1 MHQTFNMLHYDFSMP
16 FMVLLYRLNCIV
28 VPILML
34 PVCVLARLCNAPISC
49 WDWAMYNV
57 FFKLLRICHCVQG
70 TFIDTGFI
78 LANHRTWVDFAY
90 DPFISGSAVVGRA
103 AAFWAMLGCSL
114 LGFLENRFIIMSRSK
129 NRNETFTAI
138 RHFIHSK
145 GFDGRRVLFWPEGTR
160 CSHTQL
166 TIEDTRRMIKP
177 GLLKSIY
184 EHSQLPVQIMMSQNK
199 EHVLN
204 EKLVRVGLG
213 QTIYT
218 KLSDAIH
225 PSDFATFEAF
235 FEGVCCELHLL
246 FQALYA

>member
-1 MHQTFNMLHYDFSMP
+1 MLHRTFSIP
-16 FMVLLYRLNCIV
+16 FIAIWYMANCIV
-28 VPILML
+28 IPILML

-49 WDWAMYNV
+49 WDWATYNV
-57 FFKLLRICHCVQG
+57 FFRMFMIRNCVQG
-70 TFIDTGFI
+70 TFIDTGFL

-103 AAFWAMLGCSL
+103 AAFWAMLGFSL
-114 LGFLENRFIIMSRSK
+114 LGFLENRLIVVSRSK

-145 GFDGRRVLFWPEGTR
+145 GLYCRRVLFWPEGTR

-184 EHSQLPVQIMMSQNK
+184 EHSQLPVQIMMSKNK
-199 EHVLN
+199 EQVLN
-204 EKLVRVGLG
+204 EKRMRVGLG

-225 PSDFATFEAF
+225 PNDFATFEAF
-235 FEGVCCELHLL
+235 FERVCCEWHLL